1 MTQGNFNWFLHAMLY
16 YHTKHVLTKQN
27 IKREKEENEIED
39 DVNDSQDYDDLE
51 EVDNL
56 NSID

>member
-1 MTQGNFNWFLHAMLY
+1 MVLVGECEVLLY

-27 IKREKEENEIED
+27 IKWKKEENEIED
-39 DVNDSQDYDDLE
+39 DVNDSQDDDLE